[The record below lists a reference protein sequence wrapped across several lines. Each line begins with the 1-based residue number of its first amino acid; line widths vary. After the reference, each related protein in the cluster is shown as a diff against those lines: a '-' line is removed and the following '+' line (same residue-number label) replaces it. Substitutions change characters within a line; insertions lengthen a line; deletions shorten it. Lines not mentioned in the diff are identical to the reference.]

1 MAKTVTTNFE
11 YFIGDTYERNFVVK
25 KYTDDIDAVFFSVKK
40 SNGDKRTVLQK
51 TLDNGITLVDDVVVD
66 SERQRTYQLMIN
78 AEDTED
84 MTPEQEYE
92 FDVEIVTNKD
102 DTDIKQ
108 TIITGNFI
116 LTNATTR
123 IWNEYEGKYER
134 Y

>member
-1 MAKTVTTNFE
+1 MAKTVTTNIE
-11 YFIGDTYERNFVVK
+11 YFIGDTYERNFIVK
-25 KYTDDIDAVFFSVKK
+25 KYTYDIDAVFFSVKK
-40 SNGDKRTVLQK
+40 SNGDKKTVLQK
-51 TLDNGITLVDDVVVD
+51 TLDNGITLVDDVVVGN
-66 SERQRTYQLMIN
+66 ERRRTYQLMIN

-102 DTDIKQ
+102 DTNIKQ

-123 IWNEYEGKYER
+123 MWNE
-134 Y
+134 

>member
-1 MAKTVTTNFE
+1 MAKTVTTNIE
-11 YFIGDTYERNFVVK
+11 YFIGDTYERNFIVK
-25 KYTDDIDAVFFSVKK
+25 KYTYDIDAVFFSVKK
-40 SNGDKRTVLQK
+40 SNGDKKTVLQK

-66 SERQRTYQLMIN
+66 NERRRTYQLMIN

-102 DTDIKQ
+102 DTDLKQ

-123 IWNEYEGKYER
+123 MWNE
-134 Y
+134 

>member
-1 MAKTVTTNFE
+1 M
-11 YFIGDTYERNFVVK
+11 
-25 KYTDDIDAVFFSVKK
+25 FFSVKK
-40 SNGDKRTVLQK
+40 SNGDKKTVLQK

-66 SERQRTYQLMIN
+66 NERRRTYQLMIN

-102 DTDIKQ
+102 ENDLKQ

-123 IWNEYEGKYER
+123 LWNE
-134 Y
+134 

>member
-11 YFIGDTYERNFVVK
+11 FFIGDTYERNFIVK

-40 SNGDKRTVLQK
+40 SNGDKKTVLQK
-51 TLDNGITLVDDVVVD
+51 TLDNGITLVTDEIVDD
-66 SERQRTYQLMIN
+66 ERVRTYQLMIN

-84 MTPEQEYE
+84 MIPEQEYE

-116 LTNATTR
+116 LNNATTR
-123 IWNEYEGKYER
+123 RWNE
-134 Y
+134 

>member
-11 YFIGDTYERNFVVK
+11 YYIGDTYERNFVVK

-123 IWNEYEGKYER
+123 IWNE
-134 Y
+134 

>member
-1 MAKTVTTNFE
+1 MAKTVTTNIE

-25 KYTDDIDAVFFSVKK
+25 KYTDDIDSVFFSVKK
-40 SNGDKRTVLQK
+40 SNGDKKTVLQK

-66 SERQRTYQLMIN
+66 NERRRTYQLMIN

-102 DTDIKQ
+102 DANIKQ

-123 IWNEYEGKYER
+123 MWNE
-134 Y
+134 

>member
-1 MAKTVTTNFE
+1 MAKTVTTNIE
-11 YFIGDTYERNFVVK
+11 YFIGDTYERNFIVK
-25 KYTDDIDAVFFSVKK
+25 KYTDDIDSVFFSVKK
-40 SNGDKRTVLQK
+40 SNGDKKTVLQK

-66 SERQRTYQLMIN
+66 NERRRTYQLMIN

-102 DTDIKQ
+102 DTNIKQ

-123 IWNEYEGKYER
+123 LWNE
-134 Y
+134 

>member
-1 MAKTVTTNFE
+1 MAKTVTTNIE
-11 YFIGDTYERNFVVK
+11 YFIGDTYERNFIVK

-40 SNGDKRTVLQK
+40 SNGDKKTVLQK

-66 SERQRTYQLMIN
+66 NERRRTYQLMIN

-102 DTDIKQ
+102 DTDLKQ

-123 IWNEYEGKYER
+123 MWNE
-134 Y
+134 

>member
-11 YFIGDTYERNFVVK
+11 YFIGDTYERNFIVK
-25 KYTDDIDAVFFSVKK
+25 KYTDDIDSVFFSVKK
-40 SNGDKRTVLQK
+40 SNGDKKTVLQK

-66 SERQRTYQLMIN
+66 NERRRTYQLMIN

-102 DTDIKQ
+102 DTNIKQ

-123 IWNEYEGKYER
+123 LWNE
-134 Y
+134 

>member
-1 MAKTVTTNFE
+1 MAKTVTTNIE
-11 YFIGDTYERNFVVK
+11 YFIGDTYERNFIVK
-25 KYTDDIDAVFFSVKK
+25 KYTDDIDSVFFSVKK
-40 SNGDKRTVLQK
+40 SNGDKKTVLQK

-66 SERQRTYQLMIN
+66 NERRRTYQLMIN

-102 DTDIKQ
+102 DTDLKQ

-123 IWNEYEGKYER
+123 LWNE
-134 Y
+134 

>member
-1 MAKTVTTNFE
+1 MAKTVTTNIE
-11 YFIGDTYERNFVVK
+11 YFIGDTYERNFIVK
-25 KYTDDIDAVFFSVKK
+25 KYTDDIDSVFFSVKK
-40 SNGDKRTVLQK
+40 SNGDKKTVLQK

-66 SERQRTYQLMIN
+66 NERQRTYQLMIN

-102 DTDIKQ
+102 DANIKQ

-123 IWNEYEGKYER
+123 MWNE
-134 Y
+134 

>member
-1 MAKTVTTNFE
+1 MAKTVTTNIE
-11 YFIGDTYERNFVVK
+11 YFIGDTYERNFIVK
-25 KYTDDIDAVFFSVKK
+25 KYTDDIDSVFFSVKK
-40 SNGDKRTVLQK
+40 SNGDKKTVLQK

-66 SERQRTYQLMIN
+66 NERRRTYQLMIN

-92 FDVEIVTNKD
+92 FDVEIVTNKN
-102 DTDIKQ
+102 DTNIKQ

-123 IWNEYEGKYER
+123 LWNE
-134 Y
+134 

>member
-1 MAKTVTTNFE
+1 MAKTITTNIE
-11 YFIGDTYERNFVVK
+11 YFIGDTYERNFIVK
-25 KYTDDIDAVFFSVKK
+25 KYTDNIDSVFFSVKK
-40 SNGDKRTVLQK
+40 SNGDKKTILQK
-51 TLDNGITLVDDVVVD
+51 TLDDGITLVDDVVVD
-66 SERQRTYQLMIN
+66 NERRRTYQLMIN

-102 DTDIKQ
+102 DANIKQ

-123 IWNEYEGKYER
+123 LWNE
-134 Y
+134 

>member
-1 MAKTVTTNFE
+1 MVETDFE
-11 YFIGDTYERNFVVK
+11 YFIGDTYERNFIVK
-25 KYTDDIDAVFFSVKK
+25 KYTDDIDSVFFSVKK
-40 SNGDKRTVLQK
+40 SNGDKKTVLQK

-66 SERQRTYQLMIN
+66 NERRRTYQLMIN

-102 DTDIKQ
+102 DTDLKQ

-123 IWNEYEGKYER
+123 LWNE
-134 Y
+134 

>member
-1 MAKTVTTNFE
+1 MAKTVTTNIE
-11 YFIGDTYERNFVVK
+11 YFIGDTYERNFIVK
-25 KYTDDIDAVFFSVKK
+25 KYTYDIDAVFFSVKK
-40 SNGDKRTVLQK
+40 SNGDKKTVLQK
-51 TLDNGITLVDDVVVD
+51 TLDNGITLVDDVVVGN
-66 SERQRTYQLMIN
+66 ERRRTYQLMIN

-102 DTDIKQ
+102 DTNIKQ

-123 IWNEYEGKYER
+123 IWNE
-134 Y
+134 

>member
-11 YFIGDTYERNFVVK
+11 YFIGDTYERNFIIK
-25 KYTDDIDAVFFSVKK
+25 KYTDDIDSVFFSVKK
-40 SNGDKRTVLQK
+40 SNGDKKTVLQK

-66 SERQRTYQLMIN
+66 NVRRRTYQLMIN

-102 DTDIKQ
+102 DTDLKQ

-123 IWNEYEGKYER
+123 LWNE
-134 Y
+134 

>member
-1 MAKTVTTNFE
+1 MCGGSGSWCKMYLVAGRMVMCNWHPHCAGRCAFPTFE
-11 YFIGDTYERNFVVK
+11 NPSLK
-25 KYTDDIDAVFFSVKK
+25 LVKK
-40 SNGDKRTVLQK
+40 SNGDKKTVLQK

-66 SERQRTYQLMIN
+66 NERRRTYQLMIN

-102 DTDIKQ
+102 DTDLKQ

-123 IWNEYEGKYER
+123 MWNE
-134 Y
+134 

>member
-11 YFIGDTYERNFVVK
+11 YFIGDTYERNFIIK
-25 KYTDDIDAVFFSVKK
+25 KYTDDIDSVFFSVKK
-40 SNGDKRTVLQK
+40 SNGDKKTVLQK

-66 SERQRTYQLMIN
+66 NERRRTYQLMIN

-102 DTDIKQ
+102 DTDLKQ

-123 IWNEYEGKYER
+123 LWNE
-134 Y
+134 

>member
-1 MAKTVTTNFE
+1 MAKTVTTNIE
-11 YFIGDTYERNFVVK
+11 YFIGDTYERNFIVK
-25 KYTDDIDAVFFSVKK
+25 KYTDDIDSVFFSVKK
-40 SNGDKRTVLQK
+40 SNGDKKTVLQK

-66 SERQRTYQLMIN
+66 NERRRTYQLMIN

-102 DTDIKQ
+102 EYDLKQ

-123 IWNEYEGKYER
+123 LWNE
-134 Y
+134 

>member
-1 MAKTVTTNFE
+1 MAKTVTTNIE
-11 YFIGDTYERNFVVK
+11 YFIGDTYERNFIVK
-25 KYTDDIDAVFFSVKK
+25 KYTDDIDSMFFSVKK
-40 SNGDKRTVLQK
+40 SNGDKKIVLQK

-66 SERQRTYQLMIN
+66 NERRRTYQLMIN

-102 DTDIKQ
+102 DANIKQ

-123 IWNEYEGKYER
+123 MWNE
-134 Y
+134 

>member
-1 MAKTVTTNFE
+1 MVETDFE
-11 YFIGDTYERNFVVK
+11 YFIGDTYERNFIVK
-25 KYTDDIDAVFFSVKK
+25 KYTDDIDSVFFSVKK
-40 SNGDKRTVLQK
+40 SNGDKKTVLQK
-51 TLDNGITLVDDVVVD
+51 TLGNGITLVDDVVVD
-66 SERQRTYQLMIN
+66 NERRRTYQLMIN

-102 DTDIKQ
+102 DTDLKQ

-123 IWNEYEGKYER
+123 LWNE
-134 Y
+134 

>member
-1 MAKTVTTNFE
+1 MAKTVTTNIE
-11 YFIGDTYERNFVVK
+11 YFIGDTYERNFIVK

-40 SNGDKRTVLQK
+40 SNGDKKTVLQK

-66 SERQRTYQLMIN
+66 NERRRTYQLMIN

-102 DTDIKQ
+102 DTNIKQ

-123 IWNEYEGKYER
+123 MWNE
-134 Y
+134 

>member
-11 YFIGDTYERNFVVK
+11 YFIGDTYERNFKVK

-123 IWNEYEGKYER
+123 IWNE
-134 Y
+134 

>member
-11 YFIGDTYERNFVVK
+11 YFIGDTYERNFKVK

-51 TLDNGITLVDDVVVD
+51 TLDNGITLVTDEIVDD
-66 SERQRTYQLMIN
+66 ERVRTYQLMIN

-84 MTPEQEYE
+84 MIPEQEYE

-123 IWNEYEGKYER
+123 RWNE
-134 Y
+134 

>member
-1 MAKTVTTNFE
+1 MAKTVTTNIE
-11 YFIGDTYERNFVVK
+11 YFIGDTYERNFIVK

-40 SNGDKRTVLQK
+40 SNGDKKTVLQK

-66 SERQRTYQLMIN
+66 NERRRTYQLMIN

-102 DTDIKQ
+102 DANIKQ

-123 IWNEYEGKYER
+123 MWNE
-134 Y
+134 